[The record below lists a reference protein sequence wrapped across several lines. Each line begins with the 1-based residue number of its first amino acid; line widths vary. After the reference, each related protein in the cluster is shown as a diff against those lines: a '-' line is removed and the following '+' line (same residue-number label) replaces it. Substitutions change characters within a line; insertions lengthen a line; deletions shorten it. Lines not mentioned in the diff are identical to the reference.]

1 MSWRPPPDEMVAYGL
16 FEHPTSREDGEPEIV
31 RLRCDNDYRAEYE
44 AKGFRF
50 RGLAKMETDRTVPVT
65 TEPEPEAEHEMV
77 QGTGYDPIDE
87 AAKKKASDRAA
98 VVG

>member
-16 FEHPTSREDGEPEIV
+16 FEHATPREDGNPEIV
-31 RLRCDNDYRAEYE
+31 RLRCDNDYCAEYE

-50 RGLAKMETDRTVPVT
+50 VRLAEMAADRTVPADSQ
-65 TEPEPEAEHEMV
+65 PEAEHETV
-77 QGTGYDPIDE
+77 VGEGYDPIDE
-87 AAKKKASDRAA
+87 AAKKKANDSA